1 MVQGAQVEEGI
12 ASSRAANT
20 VRPPSCPMNFAL
32 PRSFIA
38 FVVAFVAIVAAPAAE
53 SRLNVLFIFSD
64 DLRPE
69 LGCYGTPGIKT
80 PHLDALAQQSVRFN
94 QAFVQYPLCNPSR
107 TSMLTGRYPTTTGV
121 MTNRLWV
128 GGFHPEWQTLPRF
141 YKDNGYDTLRAG
153 KIFHGGIDDF
163 DGWTEGGQKRN
174 FEGPNDTRKTGQV
187 ASNSDRIVVLEGEG
201 ESHGDYVSATR
212 TIEYL
217 QRAKAN
223 GRPFLI
229 ACGFTKPHSPPT
241 APKKFFDLYDVE
253 KIPLPVDFVSS
264 PKAPAG
270 VPPVALTKSGDLFI
284 GREASAREAREMKR
298 AYWASV
304 SFVDAQVGR
313 VLAALKETGLDRN
326 TLVVFW
332 GDHGYHL
339 GEKGKWSKHN
349 SLFEI
354 GTRVPLMISVPG
366 SAANGRVCERVVE
379 SLDLYPTLADLCGLR
394 APGGLE
400 GVSLKPLLRDPAA
413 PWDRPAY
420 SFALLQG
427 ILGRAV
433 RTDRWRYAEW
443 DEGKAGAFLF
453 DRRND
458 PHELKNLVD
467 DSAHAATVKEM
478 KQKLARFPGKPPRTN

>member
-1 MVQGAQVEEGI
+1 M
-12 ASSRAANT
+12 AA
-20 VRPPSCPMNFAL
+20 R
-32 PRSFIA
+32 
-38 FVVAFVAIVAAPAAE
+38 AAE
-53 SRLNVLFIFSD
+53 SRPNVLFIFSD

-80 PHLDALAQQSVRFN
+80 PHLDAFASRAVRFN

-107 TSMLTGRYPTTTGV
+107 TSLLTGRYPTTTGV

-128 GGFHPEWQTLPRF
+128 GALHPEWQTLPRF
-141 YKDNGYDTLRAG
+141 FKDHGYDTLRTG
-153 KIFHGGIDDF
+153 KIFHGGIDDY
-163 DGWTEGGQKRN
+163 DGWTEGGQKRA
-174 FEGPNDTRKTGQV
+174 FEGANDTRKTGQV
-187 ASNSDRIVVLEGEG
+187 AANSDRIVVLEGEG

-212 TIEYL
+212 AIEYL

-223 GRPFLI
+223 GRPFFI
-229 ACGFTKPHSPPT
+229 GCGFSKPHSPPT
-241 APKKFFDLYDVE
+241 APKKFFDLYDVDQ
-253 KIPLPVDFVSS
+253 IPLPVDFATQ
-264 PKAPAG
+264 PKVPAG
-270 VPPVALTKSGDLFI
+270 APPVALTKSGDLFI
-284 GREASAREAREMKR
+284 GREASARDAREMKR

-313 VLAALKETGLDRN
+313 VLAALKATGLDRN
-326 TLVVFW
+326 TIVVFW

-379 SLDLYPTLADLCGLR
+379 SVDLYPTLADLCGLR

-400 GVSLKPLLRDPAA
+400 GVSLKPLLREPTAA
-413 PWDRPAY
+413 WDRPAY
-420 SFALLQG
+420 TFAFVQG
-427 ILGRAV
+427 LLGRAV

-453 DRRND
+453 DRTSD
-458 PHELKNLVD
+458 PHELKNLIAEP
-467 DSAHAATVKEM
+467 AHGATVAAM
-478 KQKLARFPGKPPRTN
+478 KQKLARFPGKPPR

>member
-1 MVQGAQVEEGI
+1 MNL
-12 ASSRAANT
+12 ASPRGLFACLFTLALAGLAHAADA
-20 VRPPSCPMNFAL
+20 RP
-32 PRSFIA
+32 
-38 FVVAFVAIVAAPAAE
+38 
-53 SRLNVLFIFSD
+53 NVLFLFSD

-80 PHLDALAQQSVRFN
+80 PHLDALARRSVRFN

-128 GGFHPEWQTLPRF
+128 GGLHPEWPTLPRYF
-141 YKDNGYDTLRAG
+141 RDNGYETFRAG
-153 KIFHGGIDDF
+153 KIFHGGIDDH
-163 DGWTEGGQKRN
+163 DAWSEGGQKRT
-174 FEGPNDTRKTGQV
+174 FEGAHDTRKTGQI
-187 ASNSDRIVVLEGEG
+187 AANSDRIVVLEGEG

-212 TIEYL
+212 TVEYL
-217 QRAKAN
+217 KKAKES
-223 GRPFLI
+223 GRPFFI
-229 ACGFTKPHSPPT
+229 GCGFSKPHSPPT
-241 APKKFFDLYDVE
+241 APKKFFDLYKVDE
-253 KIPLPVDFVSS
+253 IPLPVDFASR
-264 PKAPAG
+264 PTPPAG
-270 VPPVALTKSGDLFI
+270 VPAAALTKSGDLFI
-284 GREASAREAREMKR
+284 GREASERDAREMKR

-304 SFVDAQVGR
+304 SFMDAQVGR

-326 TLVVFW
+326 TIVVFW

-366 SAANGRVCERVVE
+366 GVTHGKVSERVVE
-379 SLDLYPTLADLCGLR
+379 SLDLYPTLLDLCALPP
-394 APGGLE
+394 AKGLE
-400 GVSLKPLLRDPAA
+400 GVSLQPLLRDPAA
-413 PWDRPAY
+413 AWDRPAF

-427 ILGRAV
+427 MLGRAV

-443 DEGKAGAFLF
+443 DEGRAGAFLF

-458 PHELKNLVD
+458 PHELKNLVAD
-467 DSAHAATVKEM
+467 PAQAATVAAM
-478 KQKLARFPGKPPRTN
+478 KQKLARFRASHRGER